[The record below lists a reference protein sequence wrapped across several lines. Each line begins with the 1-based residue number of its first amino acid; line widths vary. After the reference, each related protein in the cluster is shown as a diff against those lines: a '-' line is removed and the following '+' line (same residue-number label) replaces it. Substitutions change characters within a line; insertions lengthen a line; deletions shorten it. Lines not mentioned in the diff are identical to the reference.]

1 MITAKYGKRVATEK
15 AADSFSLM
23 MPSAIVA
30 MKMKSTHHQS
40 SDFVAQPLKS
50 AYFVKHVRIDSVNVI
65 TPSIFD
71 TMLHGSA

>member
-1 MITAKYGKRVATEK
+1 MITAKYGKRVTTEK

-30 MKMKSTHHQS
+30 MKINSTHHQS

-65 TPSIFD
+65 TRSIFMMMID
-71 TMLHGSA
+71 VSA